1 MTPGAEEKGAA
12 EEKENGAE
20 KRNSKHPSVVDD
32 DEKEEARDTVTS
44 LYHPMRVKVNS
55 DVTGMMGGQA
65 RPPKGRRKKTVS
77 DISGMYAAE
86 KYAPP
91 KTKTGGKEGRRRT
104 KSSTDVITKFG
115 TAPVLQYDDLKLA
128 EHVAAYGDATE
139 RLRSGSI
146 TEADF
151 EEVMQ
156 EKEEFEE
163 AFEFN
168 HEGLTSAEAAIRL
181 AKYGRNEITEK
192 VTPKW
197 LLFLS
202 QFWAPMP
209 IMIWIAIIIE
219 LGIQNYL
226 DMGILLFIQFANA
239 SISFYESNKAG
250 NAIAAL
256 KGSLKPSAT
265 CKRDGAWKVMD
276 AAEIVPGDTVMLGS
290 GSAIPADCRVND
302 SEIDVDQA
310 ALTGESLPV
319 TFYKGDSCKMGST
332 VVRGEVE
339 VREKEINEWNG
350 IHTILEDLVQDSS
363 PFSHFFSWI
372 YFCSILLLLTSSVF
386 LGNCRVYRCR
396 HVLWKNGQFVARIA
410 RTHASPKDAHEDH
423 VCVGWLVR
431 HVVLD
436 LLYLPHAVRCP
447 SHGSS
452 LADRCTT
459 RR

>member
-1 MTPGAEEKGAA
+1 LIRELDLYTRIPPNSMSTEDKTSDSTATATEPMEAAVDAADIEE
-12 EEKENGAE
+12 
-20 KRNSKHPSVVDD
+20 D
-32 DEKEEARDTVTS
+32 RDTVPAMLPPRTG
-44 LYHPMRVKVNS
+44 REKVNS
-55 DVTGMMGGQA
+55 DVTGMMV
-65 RPPKGRRKKTVS
+65 PPKGGRRKKTVS
-77 DISGMYAAE
+77 DISGMYVAQ
-86 KYAPP
+86 KYVPP
-91 KTKTGGKEGRRRT
+91 SSDKAGGREGRRRT
-104 KSSTDVITKFG
+104 KSSTDLITKFG
-115 TAPVLQYDDLKLA
+115 TAPVLRYDDLKLA

-139 RLRSGSI
+139 RLISGSI
-146 TEADF
+146 SEADF
-151 EEVMQ
+151 SEGIE

-163 AFEFN
+163 FDFN
-168 HEGLTSAEAAIRL
+168 HDGLTSAEAAIRL

-192 VTPKW
+192 TTPKW

-226 DMGILLFIQFANA
+226 DMGILLFIQFSNA

-265 CKRDGAWKVMD
+265 CKRDGKWEVMD
-276 AAEIVPGDTVMLGS
+276 AAILVPGDTVMLGS

-339 VREKEINEWNG
+339 VRKNISMVDVIDCLFSGLANCFAYFLY
-350 IHTILEDLVQDSS
+350 IDLSHSSFAACLFYCCQLFRPRLSLRAPTLSLVKLPACCKKHTKRRISKR
-363 PFSHFFSWI
+363 
-372 YFCSILLLLTSSVF
+372 CSCPLCSF
-386 LGNCRVYRCR
+386 
-396 HVLWKNGQFVARIA
+396 
-410 RTHASPKDAHEDH
+410 
-423 VCVGWLVR
+423 WLVCP
-431 HVVLD
+431 
-436 LLYLPHAVRCP
+436 LPCA
-447 SHGSS
+447 
-452 LADRCTT
+452 
-459 RR
+459 